1 MSVFSKNLFDRVPA
15 PLFRPL
21 GSSVRARKNWAM
33 LEHLYTEFFSPYAV
47 PPEGEGFTQRTICES
62 LERFLF
68 EWDEANGP
76 DESDDDADQSDDLAL
91 DLGERAASAFNRLE
105 KAGWLKRERVGFMK
119 YIFMPPTVQGL
130 FERLQQFADQ
140 GPEFIGGR
148 VRAVHNNLKL
158 VRSDPSTN
166 AEVFQLAATECSN
179 LLRML
184 NTTRMR
190 VREARD
196 ILREE
201 KKTAEFLSHY
211 FSDYIQRLY
220 IGDFTTLFSS
230 NHPLASRWQII
241 ELTLEMLDDP
251 SARRALRG
259 WYRANLQ
266 HASDEAADA
275 AIEEDA
281 AKIYALQ
288 SVEPLLKRLK
298 IEVTR
303 VNDQVLGYL
312 NYQLRS
318 QGDVET
324 WVKQAARALV
334 QAEESAPKRDLSIP
348 LGWSSGRLFAE
359 EDMKGPV
366 PPPRKR
372 KGARIRKRELP
383 VEAQVR
389 RLIRQIISNNRK
401 VSDKVVLAYIQKH
414 LPASGVLE
422 SAQMPIETINELC
435 VVASFTRLGIIA
447 DRQARNAEKGIRR
460 PSALKPLH
468 AYLEIELTGERYS
481 NKYMEAPAVRI
492 RRKVRR
498 GQIRAL

>member
-1 MSVFSKNLFDRVPA
+1 MSEFSKNLFDRVPA

-33 LEHLYTEFFSPYAV
+33 LEHLYSEFFSPHAV

-62 LERFLF
+62 LEMFLF
-68 EWDEANGP
+68 EWGEANGP
-76 DESDDDADQSDDLAL
+76 DEPDDADQSDDATL
-91 DLGERAASAFNRLE
+91 DLGERATSAFNRLE
-105 KAGWLKRERVGFMK
+105 KAGWLRRERIGFMK
-119 YIFMPPTVQGL
+119 YVFMPPTVQGL

-158 VRSDPSTN
+158 VRSDPTTN

-196 ILREE
+196 LLREE

-220 IGDFTTLFSS
+220 IGDFTTLFSN

-251 SARRALRG
+251 PARRALRA
-259 WYRANLQ
+259 WYRANLR

-281 AKIYALQ
+281 SRIYALQ
-288 SVEPLLKRLK
+288 SVEPLLRRLK
-298 IEVTR
+298 IEVSR

-318 QGDVET
+318 QGDVES
-324 WVKQAARALV
+324 WVKQAARAIVLSE
-334 QAEESAPKRDLSIP
+334 ASAPEKELTIP
-348 LGWSSGRLFAE
+348 LGWSCGRLFSE
-359 EDMKGPV
+359 EDLKGPL
-366 PPPRKR
+366 PAQRKR
-372 KGARIRKRELP
+372 KGARIQKRELS

-389 RLIRQIISNNRK
+389 RLIRQIIFNNRK
-401 VSDKVVLAYIQKH
+401 VSDKVVLAYIDKH
-414 LPASGVLE
+414 LPESGVLE

-447 DRQARNAEKGIRR
+447 DRQARNAARGIRR
-460 PSALKPLH
+460 PHALKPLH
-468 AYLEIELTGERYS
+468 AHLEIELTGERFS
-481 NKYMEAPAVRI
+481 NKYMDAPAVRI
-492 RRKVRR
+492 RRRPTR
-498 GQIRAL
+498 GQSRAV